1 MSARFRL
8 RRPDG
13 KVFLERWGWECKWF
27 GIFVHHM
34 QAPDPG
40 RDLHDHPWWFGS
52 LILKGGY
59 YERRA
64 ACRTPHDFYSNERKR
79 WSWQSLPRTV
89 CHTIY
94 ALKGDTWTLVLHGPR
109 RGTWGF
115 YHDIT
120 DRWTEW
126 HDYEGAGNTDLGRV
140 D

>member
-27 GIFVHHM
+27 GVFIHHM

-40 RDLHDHPWWFGS
+40 RDLHDHPWWFCS

-59 YERRA
+59 AEYRA
-64 ACRTPHDFYSNERKR
+64 STREPEKRTYTWRTRGSFKA
-79 WSWQSLPRTV
+79 LPRTV
-89 CHTIY
+89 AHTIHF
-94 ALKGDTWTLVLHGPR
+94 LVGDTWTLVFHGPR

-115 YHDIT
+115 YKPDG
-120 DRWTEW
+120 WVEW
-126 HDYEGAGNTDLGRV
+126 HDYDGAGNTDIGTV